1 MRLSID
7 NSLLEVLLELFF
19 LRVEGV
25 ETVKR
30 QTLIL
35 VYTYFLVVVGV
46 LEGGLEVLDCIV
58 FRHKSTDVS
67 SWPFK

>member
-7 NSLLEVLLELFF
+7 NSILQVLSELFF
-19 LRVEGV
+19 GRVEGV

-35 VYTYFLVVVGV
+35 VYIFWWWWWGVV
-46 LEGGLEVLDCIV
+46 LEGELEVLDCIV
-58 FRHKSTDVS
+58 FKTYPDGL
-67 SWPFK
+67 